1 MTGFTQNHINFFN
14 LFISI
19 LILENIKTVTRLNV
33 FAIKPPMK
41 LLLKSLYRKKRK
53 NESVTKYLMW
63 LMHLWLGLLSS
74 IIVFVMCLTGCLYAF
89 KNQVIDFSNRDK
101 VYISAT
107 AEKTKNADLIQ
118 AELLRENK
126 QLTSLLIPAD
136 KGRSYVIGYRENQ
149 LDKSAYYNQYT
160 GELLGQA
167 DVGSGRF
174 FELVLDLHRNLMLGN
189 VGRQIVGASVLIFCI
204 LLISGLILWLPK
216 KLKFLKQGLTVMWKA
231 KFQRVNYD
239 LHNTLGFYTFLM
251 LFFMAV
257 TGLYVTYPWV
267 KNGLIVGLG
276 GTSIDNIAQEKDNA
290 DDPFGGLLE
299 DMLQKQ
305 DEKKNLKN
313 SASASIDM
321 ILHLADQ
328 HLPYKAVTSV
338 ELPNKENPRYVV
350 IKTNTQN
357 ALGMMFPDEVT
368 FDKTG
373 VFKTKELFSDK
384 PLNKQFTALA
394 KPLHTGEIM
403 GLPSIIIYCIVSLI
417 GCSLP
422 VTGFLIWWHR
432 YSKMNNT

>member
-1 MTGFTQNHINFFN
+1 
-14 LFISI
+14 
-19 LILENIKTVTRLNV
+19 
-33 FAIKPPMK
+33 
-41 LLLKSLYRKKRK
+41 
-53 NESVTKYLMW
+53 MW
-63 LMHLWLGLLSS
+63 ITHLWLGLLSS
-74 IIVFVMCLTGCLYAF
+74 VIVFVMCLTGCLYAF
-89 KNQVIDFSNRDK
+89 KNQITDFSNREKININPNSGK
-101 VYISAT
+101 VM
-107 AEKTKNADLIQ
+107 NPDLIQ
-118 AELLRENK
+118 AELLKQNK
-126 QLTSLLIPAD
+126 ELTSMMIPD
-136 KGRSYVIGYRENQ
+136 DNGKSYVIGYRENN
-149 LDKSAYYNQYT
+149 LDKSTYYNQYT
-160 GELLGQA
+160 GELLGQPN
-167 DVGSGRF
+167 VSSTQF
-174 FELVLDLHRNLMLGN
+174 FETVLDLHRNLMMGN

-216 KLKFLKQGLTVMWKA
+216 KLKFLKQGLTVMFKA

-251 LFFMAV
+251 LFFIAV

-267 KNGLIVGLG
+267 KNGLIVSLG
-276 GTSIDNIAQEKDNA
+276 GSSIDAISKDKDNE

-305 DEKKNLKN
+305 DEKKNFKN
-313 SASASIDM
+313 VTSASVDKIVK
-321 ILHLADQ
+321 LADH
-328 HLPYKAVTSV
+328 HLPYHAVTSI

-350 IKTNTQN
+350 IKTNRQN
-357 ALGMMFPDEVT
+357 FLGMMFPDEVT

-403 GLPSIIIYCIVSLI
+403 GLPSIILYFIVSLI

-432 YSKMNNT
+432 FRKMK